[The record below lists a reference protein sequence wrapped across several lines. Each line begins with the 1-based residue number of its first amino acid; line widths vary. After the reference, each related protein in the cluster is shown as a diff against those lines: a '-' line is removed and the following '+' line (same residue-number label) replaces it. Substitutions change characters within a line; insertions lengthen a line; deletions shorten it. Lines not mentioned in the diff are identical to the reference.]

1 MRYVI
6 GSNVPGYLPEDDEP
20 YEVEDE
26 TLARRAL
33 ADLIERDWDAEE
45 EATEDNGKEH
55 VEIGNR
61 YLDAHTGVN
70 TLTIPGSVHVPGPTS
85 THLGRTYWVAV
96 AE

>member
-33 ADLIERDWDAEE
+33 ADLIERDWDAEDE
-45 EATEDNGKEH
+45 VAPVDCIAS
-55 VEIGNR
+55 VEISNR